1 MNIKEKK
8 ENIIKLI
15 HKIKGWWRKYFIYE
29 KFLKNDSLKRRFF
42 KSQEIDKIFF
52 MSFKDE
58 LIKVS
63 LKIGK
68 QGNL

>member
-1 MNIKEKK
+1 LDKMNIKEKK

-42 KSQEIDKIFF
+42 KSRK
-52 MSFKDE
+52 
-58 LIKVS
+58 
-63 LKIGK
+63 
-68 QGNL
+68 